1 MNSEV
6 STFEPLS
13 GCTVM
18 VTRARHQA
26 DGLANLLAPLGARVI
41 FQPAIEIVETNS
53 WSRFDAAI
61 KRISGFSRVV
71 LVSANAARFFFS
83 RINDHTVSKIDA
95 ADLAR
100 IEFAAIGAATAAIAT
115 GHGVRV
121 ALVPN
126 RSDSA
131 SLADLLEAN
140 PTQGKTMV
148 IRADRGSPVL
158 ADRLKQAGCSFE
170 QFPIYQSRDVTE
182 VAPDVQKQMQNN
194 MIDWTTVTSSA
205 IGASLLNLFGAEPLK
220 KTRLA
225 SISPTTTA
233 ALESLGLKVD
243 VEATD
248 YNMDGLV
255 AAIVASTRS

>member
-1 MNSEV
+1 MNPEV
-6 STFEPLS
+6 SAAKPLS

-18 VTRARHQA
+18 VTRASHQA
-26 DGLANLLAPLGARVI
+26 GGLVDLLAPLGAGVI
-41 FQPAIEIVETNS
+41 LQPAIEILETSS
-53 WSRFDAAI
+53 WGRFDAAI
-61 KRISGFSRVV
+61 KRFNGFSRVV

-83 RINDHTVSKIDA
+83 RVNDPASSKVTA

-100 IEFAAIGAATAAIAT
+100 VEFAAIGPATAALAA

-121 ALVPN
+121 ALVPD

-131 SLADLLEAN
+131 SLADLLESN
-140 PTQGKTMV
+140 PTAGKTMV
-148 IRADRGSPVL
+148 VRADRGSAVL
-158 ADRLKQAGCSFE
+158 GDRLKQAGCPFE

-182 VAPDVQKQMQNN
+182 VEPEVQKQMQNN

-205 IGASLLNLFGAEPLK
+205 IGASLLNLFGTDLQ

-225 SISPTTTA
+225 SISPTTTS
-233 ALESLGLKVD
+233 ALESLGLKVAA
-243 VEATD
+243 EATD

-255 AAIVASTRS
+255 AAIVANV

>member
-6 STFEPLS
+6 STLKPLS

-18 VTRARHQA
+18 VTRASHQA
-26 DGLANLLAPLGARVI
+26 NGLVDLLAPLGAEVI
-41 FQPAIEIVETNS
+41 LQPAIEIVETIS
-53 WSRFDAAI
+53 WGRFDAAI
-61 KRISGFSRVV
+61 KRFDGFSRVV

-83 RINDHTVSKIDA
+83 RVNDPISPKMTA

-100 IEFAAIGAATAAIAT
+100 VEFAAIGSATAAIAADQ
-115 GHGVRV
+115 GVQV
-121 ALVPN
+121 ALVPD

-131 SLADLLEAN
+131 SLADLLESN
-140 PTQGKTMV
+140 PTAGKTMV
-148 IRADRGSPVL
+148 VRADRGSAVL
-158 ADRLKQAGCSFE
+158 GDRLKQAGCPFE

-182 VAPDVQKQMQNN
+182 VSAEVLDKMQSN

-205 IGASLLNLFGAEPLK
+205 IGTSLLNLFGADLQ

-233 ALESLGLKVD
+233 ALESLDLKVD
-243 VEATD
+243 AEATD
-248 YNMDGLV
+248 YNMSGLV
-255 AAIVASTRS
+255 DAIIASTKP

>member
-1 MNSEV
+1 MNPEV
-6 STFEPLS
+6 STSKPLS

-18 VTRARHQA
+18 VTRASHQA
-26 DGLANLLAPLGARVI
+26 DGLVDLLAPLGAEVI
-41 FQPAIEIVETNS
+41 LQPAIEILETSS
-53 WSRFDAAI
+53 WGRFDAAI
-61 KRISGFSRVV
+61 KRFDGFSRVV

-83 RINDHTVSKIDA
+83 RVNDPASSKVTA
-95 ADLAR
+95 AALAR
-100 IEFAAIGAATAAIAT
+100 VEFAAIGAATAAIAA
-115 GHGVRV
+115 GYGVQV
-121 ALVPN
+121 ALVPE

-131 SLADLLEAN
+131 SLADLLENN

-148 IRADRGSPVL
+148 VRANRGSAVL
-158 ADRLKQAGCSFE
+158 GDRLKQAGCAFE

-182 VAPDVQKQMQNN
+182 VAPDVLDKMQNN

-205 IGASLLNLFGAEPLK
+205 IGTSLLNLFGAEVLK

-225 SISPTTTA
+225 SISPTTTK

-248 YNMDGLV
+248 YNMSGLV
-255 AAIVASTRS
+255 DAIVANV

>member
-1 MNSEV
+1 MNPEV
-6 STFEPLS
+6 SAAKPLS

-18 VTRARHQA
+18 VTRASHQA
-26 DGLANLLAPLGARVI
+26 GGLVDLLAPLGAGVI
-41 FQPAIEIVETNS
+41 LQPAIEILETSS
-53 WSRFDAAI
+53 WGRFDAAI
-61 KRISGFSRVV
+61 KRFNGFSRVV

-83 RINDHTVSKIDA
+83 RVNDPASSKVTA

-100 IEFAAIGAATAAIAT
+100 VEFAAIGPATAALAA

-121 ALVPN
+121 ALVPD

-131 SLADLLEAN
+131 SLADLLESN
-140 PTQGKTMV
+140 PTAGKTMV
-148 IRADRGSPVL
+148 VRADRGSAVL
-158 ADRLKQAGCSFE
+158 GDRLNQAGCPFE

-182 VAPDVQKQMQNN
+182 VEPEVQKQMQNN

-205 IGASLLNLFGAEPLK
+205 IGASLLNLFGTDLQ

-225 SISPTTTA
+225 SISPTTTS
-233 ALESLGLKVD
+233 ALESLGLKVAA
-243 VEATD
+243 EATD

-255 AAIVASTRS
+255 AAIVANV

>member
-6 STFEPLS
+6 SALEPLS

-18 VTRARHQA
+18 VTRATHQA
-26 DGLANLLAPLGARVI
+26 DGLVDLLAPLGAEI
-41 FQPAIEIVETNS
+41 ILQPAIEILETSS
-53 WSRFDAAI
+53 WGRFDAAI
-61 KRISGFSRVV
+61 KRFEGFSRVV

-83 RINDHTVSKIDA
+83 RVNDPISPNMPA

-100 IEFAAIGAATAAIAT
+100 VEFAAIGSATAEVAAD
-115 GHGVRV
+115 HGVHV
-121 ALVPN
+121 ALIPD
-126 RSDSA
+126 RSDSGA
-131 SLADLLEAN
+131 LADLLESN
-140 PTQGKTMV
+140 PTAGKTMV
-148 IRADRGSPVL
+148 LRADRGP
-158 ADRLKQAGCSFE
+158 FE

-182 VAPDVQKQMQNN
+182 VAPEVQKQMQNN

-205 IGASLLNLFGAEPLK
+205 IGASLLNLFGADLLK

-243 VEATD
+243 AEATD
-248 YNMDGLV
+248 YNMSGLV
-255 AAIVASTRS
+255 DAIVASAKS

>member
-6 STFEPLS
+6 SLKKPLS

-18 VTRARHQA
+18 VTRAAHQA
-26 DGLANLLAPLGARVI
+26 DGLASLLAPLGAEVI
-41 FQPAIEIVETNS
+41 LQPAIEVLETSS
-53 WSRFDAAI
+53 WSRFDAAL
-61 KRISGFSRVV
+61 KRFDGFSSVV
-71 LVSANAARFFFS
+71 LMSANAARFFFS
-83 RINDHTVSKIDA
+83 RVNDPVSPQLTA
-95 ADLAR
+95 VDLAR
-100 IEFAAIGAATAAIAT
+100 VEFAAIGVATAAVAAEY
-115 GHGVRV
+115 GVSV
-121 ALVPN
+121 ELVPA

-131 SLADLLEAN
+131 SLADLLLSN

-148 IRADRGSPVL
+148 IRADRGSAVL
-158 ADRLKQAGCSFE
+158 ADRLKQAGCPFE

-182 VAPDVQKQMQNN
+182 VAPKVLDKMQSNT
-194 MIDWTTVTSSA
+194 IDWTTVTSSA
-205 IGASLLNLFGAEPLK
+205 IGASLLNLFGADLLK

-243 VEATD
+243 AEATD

-255 AAIVASTRS
+255 AAIVANTRL

>member
-1 MNSEV
+1 MNPEV
-6 STFEPLS
+6 STPKPLS

-18 VTRARHQA
+18 VTRAAHQA
-26 DGLANLLAPLGARVI
+26 DGLASLLVPLGARVI
-41 FQPAIEIVETNS
+41 LQPAIEIVETSS
-53 WSRFDAAI
+53 WGRFDAAI
-61 KRISGFSRVV
+61 KRFNGFSRVV

-83 RINDHTVSKIDA
+83 RINDPISPQVTA
-95 ADLAR
+95 ADLGR
-100 IEFAAIGAATAAIAT
+100 VEFAAIGSATAAIAA

-121 ALVPN
+121 ALVPD
-126 RSDSA
+126 RSDSGA
-131 SLADLLEAN
+131 LADLLESN

-148 IRADRGSPVL
+148 IRADRGSAVL
-158 ADRLKQAGCSFE
+158 GDRLKQAGCPFE

-182 VAPDVQKQMQNN
+182 ATPEVQKQMQNN

-205 IGASLLNLFGAEPLK
+205 IGASLVNLFGADLK

-243 VEATD
+243 AEATD

-255 AAIVASTRS
+255 AAIVASASD

>member
-6 STFEPLS
+6 SAFKPLS

-26 DGLANLLAPLGARVI
+26 GGLADLLAPLGAEVI
-41 FQPAIEIVETNS
+41 LQPAIEIVETSS

-71 LVSANAARFFFS
+71 LVSANAASFFFS
-83 RINDHTVSKIDA
+83 RINDPVSPEMTA

-100 IEFAAIGAATAAIAT
+100 VEFVAIGAATAATAA

-121 ALVPN
+121 ALVPD
-126 RSDSA
+126 RSDSET
-131 SLADLLEAN
+131 LANLLEAN

-148 IRADRGSPVL
+148 IRADRGSRVL
-158 ADRLKQAGCSFE
+158 SDRLKKAGCAFE

-182 VAPDVQKQMQNN
+182 AASEVRTQMQSK

-205 IGASLLNLFGAEPLK
+205 IGASLLNLFGAELLQ
-220 KTRLA
+220 KTRLV

-243 VEATD
+243 AEATD

-255 AAIVASTRS
+255 AAIVANATS